1 MAHDIIRIVPVNK
14 EISDYLYA
22 WLSNDY
28 AHELIHR
35 FAYGTVVRHIEKEHV
50 SQISVPLLR
59 DENVQQEINDTVLEA
74 NRKRTEAY
82 NLEQEALRVLD
93 EKVIYAR

>member
-1 MAHDIIRIVPVNK
+1 MPPND
-14 EISDYLYA
+14 EIAGYLYA
-22 WLSNDY
+22 WLSSDY
-28 AHELIHR
+28 AYPLITRYIHG
-35 FAYGTVVRHIEKEHV
+35 AVIDEINVEQVSEIVV
-50 SQISVPLLR
+50 PFLR
-59 DENVQQEINDTVLEA
+59 DENIQRQINDTVLEA

>member
-1 MAHDIIRIVPVNK
+1 MCIFHCHTL
-14 EISDYLYA
+14 ISQRFRETQ
-22 WLSNDY
+22 NIY

-35 FAYGTVVRHIEKEHV
+35 FAYGAAVRHLEKDRIL
-50 SQISVPLLR
+50 QISVPLLR
-59 DENVQQEINDTVLEA
+59 YEDMQQEINNTVLEA

-93 EKVIYAR
+93 AKVIFAR